1 MCSQPKLSRCQ
12 PHGMGGRIPQEANAE
27 GNASDMLTCGRL
39 FGRVRCESELK
50 RHEHGIATDVWME
63 YLAFSRI
70 FKLLK
75 LISQA
80 SGEVLMTTAKQL
92 RSRVRLTSQARF

>member
-1 MCSQPKLSRCQ
+1 MASASKGLSRHRQ
-12 PHGMGGRIPQEANAE
+12 QQQAYMGYWLAQNAQEANAE

-80 SGEVLMTTAKQL
+80 S
-92 RSRVRLTSQARF
+92 

>member
-1 MCSQPKLSRCQ
+1 MV
-12 PHGMGGRIPQEANAE
+12 GRIPQKANAE

-39 FGRVRCESELK
+39 FGRKRCKSELK
-50 RHEHGIATDVWME
+50 RHEHGITTDVWME

-75 LISQA
+75 PISQA
-80 SGEVLMTTAKQL
+80 SPEVLMTTAKQL

>member
-1 MCSQPKLSRCQ
+1 MV
-12 PHGMGGRIPQEANAE
+12 GRIPQEAKAE

-50 RHEHGIATDVWME
+50 RHEHGITTDVWME
-63 YLAFSRI
+63 YLAFSGI

-75 LISQA
+75 LISLA
-80 SGEVLMTTAKQL
+80 S
-92 RSRVRLTSQARF
+92 